1 MNNSI
6 FPAIASTQMR
16 TNPALCTFGLCV
28 IAVVQDHELDVA
40 EDGLNWIIVRTAF
53 GQADPMQVKV
63 THDLTCLARFTRMGT
78 ILIQRNPKSIVRIP
92 ITEVT

>member
-6 FPAIASTQMR
+6 FTAIAAAQMS
-16 TNPALCTFGLCV
+16 TNPVLGTFGMRV

-40 EDGLNWIIVRTAF
+40 EDGLNWVIVRTAF
-53 GQADPMQVKV
+53 GQADPMQLQV
-63 THDLTCLARFTRMGT
+63 THDLTGLVRFTRMST
-78 ILIQRNPKSIVRIP
+78 ILIQRNPKGIVRIP

>member
-6 FPAIASTQMR
+6 FPAIASPQMR
-16 TNPALCTFGLCV
+16 TNPVLCTFGIFV

-53 GQADPMQVKV
+53 GQADPVQSKV
-63 THDLTCLARFTRMGT
+63 THDLTGLARFTRMGT
-78 ILIQRNPKSIVRIP
+78 ILIQRNPNGIVRIP